1 MREKRRERPRRCVGA
16 PLYSGICAC
25 RSSIRFFSVGQ
36 KNFLRQR
43 RRCAILLRRFVLG
56 WGRRYAERCP
66 SWPKEHDWKSCMPQ
80 KGIWGSNPHLSARL
94 IPRASSRLALIW
106 RPFAGASPLRRGGRV
121 VECGGL
127 ENRFTGAPGDE
138 GSNPSSSASYFAR
151 SANFR
156 QGKEFPTALGFEP
169 CEGTTAQ
176 WAVVGRAKRGLAG
189 SPKAKT
195 RRIPPPPPFDFKPLA
210 DFGDKL
216 GKLVI
221 FSRRLLPY
229 NKGNSR

>member
-43 RRCAILLRRFVLG
+43 RCCAILLRRFVLG
-56 WGRRYAERCP
+56 RGRRYAERCP

-138 GSNPSSSASYFAR
+138 GSNPSSSAFFVAKLFNSLYGNILQRRGILPVFSGFFLNKCAIVRVFYDEKLAR
-151 SANFR
+151 SHFFLHR
-156 QGKEFPTALGFEP
+156 EGF
-169 CEGTTAQ
+169 
-176 WAVVGRAKRGLAG
+176 
-189 SPKAKT
+189 
-195 RRIPPPPPFDFKPLA
+195 
-210 DFGDKL
+210 
-216 GKLVI
+216 
-221 FSRRLLPY
+221 
-229 NKGNSR
+229 

>member
-16 PLYSGICAC
+16 PLCNRICSC

-43 RRCAILLRRFVLG
+43 RCCAILLRRFVLG
-56 WGRRYAERCP
+56 RGRRYAERCP

-127 ENRFTGAPGDE
+127 ENRLPLLGV
-138 GSNPSSSASYFAR
+138 R
-151 SANFR
+151 
-156 QGKEFPTALGFEP
+156 GFESLLLRQFS
-169 CEGTTAQ
+169 CDISELALRQEIATTRDSNRVF
-176 WAVVGRAKRGLAG
+176 WR
-189 SPKAKT
+189 
-195 RRIPPPPPFDFKPLA
+195 
-210 DFGDKL
+210 
-216 GKLVI
+216 
-221 FSRRLLPY
+221 
-229 NKGNSR
+229 

>member
-1 MREKRRERPRRCVGA
+1 MSIINR
-16 PLYSGICAC
+16 

-43 RRCAILLRRFVLG
+43 RCCAILLKRFVLG
-56 WGRRYAERCP
+56 RGRRYAERCP

-127 ENRFTGAPGDE
+127 ENRFTGNPGDE
-138 GSNPSSSASYFAR
+138 GSNPSSSARNLKALASAR
-151 SANFR
+151 AFSFSGVVVLLCLA
-156 QGKEFPTALGFEP
+156 EFLDRTRL
-169 CEGTTAQ
+169 Q
-176 WAVVGRAKRGLAG
+176 
-189 SPKAKT
+189 SPFKA
-195 RRIPPPPPFDFKPLA
+195 IP
-210 DFGDKL
+210 
-216 GKLVI
+216 
-221 FSRRLLPY
+221 
-229 NKGNSR
+229 

>member
-16 PLYSGICAC
+16 PLCNRICSC

-43 RRCAILLRRFVLG
+43 RCCAILLRRFVLG
-56 WGRRYAERCP
+56 RGRRYAERCP

-127 ENRFTGAPGDE
+127 ENRFTGDPGDQ
-138 GSNPSSSASYFAR
+138 GSNPCPSASKQQTLPAPPGGFFLSVCLQMFHVKR
-151 SANFR
+151 FR
-156 QGKEFPTALGFEP
+156 T
-169 CEGTTAQ
+169 
-176 WAVVGRAKRGLAG
+176 
-189 SPKAKT
+189 
-195 RRIPPPPPFDFKPLA
+195 
-210 DFGDKL
+210 
-216 GKLVI
+216 
-221 FSRRLLPY
+221 SRRLGARSRRLPTPS
-229 NKGNSR
+229 GTGCHFAG

>member
-16 PLYSGICAC
+16 PLCNRICSC

-43 RRCAILLRRFVLG
+43 RCCAILLRRFVLG
-56 WGRRYAERCP
+56 RGRRYVERCP

-127 ENRFTGAPGDE
+127 ENRFTGNPGDE
-138 GSNPSSSASYFAR
+138 GSNPSSSARKLEAL
-151 SANFR
+151 AN
-156 QGKEFPTALGFEP
+156 
-169 CEGTTAQ
+169 
-176 WAVVGRAKRGLAG
+176 AG
-189 SPKAKT
+189 A
-195 RRIPPPPPFDFKPLA
+195 
-210 DFGDKL
+210 
-216 GKLVI
+216 
-221 FSRRLLPY
+221 FSFSGQLR
-229 NKGNSR
+229 

>member
-16 PLYSGICAC
+16 PLCNRICSC

-43 RRCAILLRRFVLG
+43 RCCAILLRRFVLG
-56 WGRRYAERCP
+56 RGRRYAERCP

-138 GSNPSSSASYFAR
+138 GSNPSSSASLVATLVTSHNANNFQRRGIRTVFSGFYENKCAIVRVFYDEKLAR
-151 SANFR
+151 SHFFLHR
-156 QGKEFPTALGFEP
+156 EGF
-169 CEGTTAQ
+169 
-176 WAVVGRAKRGLAG
+176 
-189 SPKAKT
+189 
-195 RRIPPPPPFDFKPLA
+195 
-210 DFGDKL
+210 
-216 GKLVI
+216 
-221 FSRRLLPY
+221 
-229 NKGNSR
+229 